1 MRGKHYYY
9 FGLQHYEEGMLFNEL
24 DVKMW
29 DKLRCENIKTPF
41 SIERTKEDYETNCKN
56 RIDYYDKA
64 KIICDNIEA
73 ERVVSLGVGTGILEW
88 HMKNLKDDME
98 LVCSDYT
105 EGALKLLQ
113 NVTNCSE
120 FKVFDMYADDY
131 RWMVQFD
138 YVIMHRLD
146 TEFSFDSWKKIFYK
160 MYHANVKRII
170 FIPSLHNTTESIS
183 AEEKWH
189 QEIQAKGYH
198 DTFCGWLY
206 TRDEWVRMW
215 DGHYC
220 IDKSIDYEDTTIY
233 FLKRLE

>member
-1 MRGKHYYY
+1 MRGKHYHY

-146 TEFSFDSWKKIFYK
+146 TEFSFDSWKKYFIRCT
-160 MYHANVKRII
+160 MQMLNVS
-170 FIPSLHNTTESIS
+170 FLSLHCI
-183 AEEKWH
+183 
-189 QEIQAKGYH
+189 IQLSRLVQKKSGIRRYKRKVIMIHFVDGYIRV
-198 DTFCGWLY
+198 TSGCACGMDIIAL
-206 TRDEWVRMW
+206 
-215 DGHYC
+215 
-220 IDKSIDYEDTTIY
+220 INQ
-233 FLKRLE
+233 